1 MDAVVSNNNFNKRI
15 MQTVIAYIVFIYLTY
30 KAFKLLYTPVSYLYS
45 PYDKTQ
51 TMACSGHEMLLI
63 FIFSTG
69 VLGIIPLLSLRLAIL
84 ELLCVI
90 GIIYSKNKP
99 IFSIPIILYSIF
111 IGWILMGLTYTKS
124 VEYGIRMI
132 LKYIYPLLIALL
144 SSAVVRDGEVFL
156 KAMLN
161 ARKMALISIIV
172 RSIPILGSLLGLV
185 FWSGAAL
192 ATHYIIITIFSLALF
207 FFSNEKK
214 QNLIWFAVFCL
225 PCVLWVIRTD
235 IMGTIIALSA
245 FFIIKYRFKAVPI
258 IAILACLSLA
268 SIFYIPSVKEKM
280 FYNPNAVT
288 IEDFLSNNVDE
299 DNINTS
305 GRKKGWEDCQR
316 WFYEPHKLTGSG
328 TGRVQTYFYTEAIG
342 WQRGGQLHNDFLVL
356 MCDNGLIGLSLFSL
370 VYIAVLIH
378 CIHLY
383 KKHEDSMIKL
393 CTITAGASLF
403 GVMVTMYSDNTV
415 SYSMATLS
423 YPWGLYGMALGLIK
437 NKQYVQSK

>member
-1 MDAVVSNNNFNKRI
+1 
-15 MQTVIAYIVFIYLTY
+15 MQTAIALIIFLYLTY
-30 KAFKLLYTPVSYLYS
+30 KAFKLLYTPISYLHS
-45 PYDKTQ
+45 PYDKSQ
-51 TMACSGHEMLLI
+51 TMACTSYEMLLI

-69 VLGIIPLLSLRLAIL
+69 TLGIIPLLSVRLAIL
-84 ELLCVI
+84 EIICII

-99 IFSIPIILYSIF
+99 IFSIPIILYFIF

-124 VEYGIRMI
+124 IEYGIRMI
-132 LKYIYPLLIALL
+132 LKHLYPLLIVTF
-144 SSAVVRDGEVFL
+144 SSCIVRNGEIFL

-161 ARKMALISIIV
+161 ARKMALASILV
-172 RSIPILGSLLGLV
+172 GSIPFLGSLFGLT
-185 FWSGAAL
+185 FWTGAAL
-192 ATHYIIITIFSLALF
+192 ATHYIIISIFSLALF

-214 QNLIWFAVFCL
+214 QNLIWFIIFCL
-225 PCVLWVIRTD
+225 PCIAWVIRTD

-245 FFIIKYRFKAVPI
+245 FFIIKYRFKAMPI
-258 IAILACLSLA
+258 IAILAGLSLA

-280 FYNPNAVT
+280 FYNPNSVT
-288 IEDFLSNNVDE
+288 IEDFLSNNIDE

-316 WFYEPHKLTGSG
+316 WFYEPNKLTGSG
-328 TGRVQTYFYTEAIG
+328 TGRVQTYFYEEAIG

-356 MCDNGLIGLSLFSL
+356 MCDNGLIGLGLFSI

-383 KKHEDSMIKL
+383 KKHEDPMIRL

-415 SYSMATLS
+415 SYSMVTLS

-437 NKQYVQSK
+437 NKQYV